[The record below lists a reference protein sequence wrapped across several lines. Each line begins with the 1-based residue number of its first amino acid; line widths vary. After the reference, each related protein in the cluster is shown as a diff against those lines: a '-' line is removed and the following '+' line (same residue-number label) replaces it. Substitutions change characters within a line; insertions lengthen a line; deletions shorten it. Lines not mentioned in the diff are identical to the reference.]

1 MSIFI
6 YILPVKKLKLRKM
19 LKGTKLVNGREGL
32 LKTRVSSKFATKFH
46 PLFHLL
52 LIAWINIVGL
62 FKKLLCG
69 YG

>member
-19 LKGTKLVNGREGL
+19 LKGTKL
-32 LKTRVSSKFATKFH
+32 VSSKFATKFH